1 MSLYFDDQGN
11 LFPYQKSN
19 LKISECWDLF
29 VNNFPAS
36 QTRQTLFDNLLRY
49 RSAIFS
55 ELNQNF
61 TQWINGSFATQKL
74 NPNDIDIANL
84 IPYNDALDS
93 KIETVLPYFTVGS
106 SLETYQMD
114 AHLIPV
120 YDQTDP
126 RFENTK
132 LRLAYFE
139 HWFGHDRNDNPKGF
153 IEINEPW

>member
-1 MSLYFDDQGN
+1 MSLYFDDHGN
-11 LFPYQKSN
+11 LFPYQKSK
-19 LKISECWDLF
+19 LKINDCLDLF
-29 VNNFPAS
+29 VSDFPAS

-61 TQWINGSFATQKL
+61 KQWINGSFTTQKL
-74 NPNDIDIANL
+74 NPNDIDLANL
-84 IPYNDALDS
+84 IPYSDALDS
-93 KIETVLPYFTVGS
+93 KIETILPYFTVGG
-106 SLETYQMD
+106 SLEMYQMD

-120 YDQTDP
+120 YDETDP

-139 HWFGHDRNDNPKGF
+139 HWFGHDRNDRPKGF
-153 IEINEPW
+153 IEINEP